1 VRIVTNI
8 DETAPTGGVQMN
20 VFQISRELAR
30 RGHSVEVLYAE
41 GGSLE
46 EEYRS
51 FCRALTRV
59 PSERFDFEPLR
70 HPRQQLQK
78 VRVVERAVKGKPDLI
93 YAQRMSS
100 SGWSVPTK
108 RISGRPIVCH
118 NHGYSPCSARRTAW
132 LSRHIDR
139 FVMVSEFTAGVW
151 REAGLEAEKIR
162 VVHNGID
169 PDEYPVGG
177 EDEKMAAREALGI
190 GEDLFVV
197 CFIGRI
203 DEEKGVET
211 LLEAWRIL
219 GLGPGEGQL
228 VIVGSP
234 SYSDYDGRVAEL
246 KGRAAANVV
255 FLPVRRDVV
264 TPLHAADVA
273 VVPSIVEE
281 SFGRTVIEGLATGR
295 PVLASRSGAIP
306 EILTGELAEFLFD
319 GGDAEALAKALRKLI
334 GWQEWRPELG
344 AACHDRVA
352 ECFTLA
358 RTVDG
363 LEETFA
369 QVV

>member
-8 DETAPTGGVQMN
+8 DATAPTGGVQMN
-20 VFQISRELAR
+20 VFQITRELAR
-30 RGHSVEVLYAE
+30 RGHSVEVLYVE

-46 EEYRS
+46 DEYRS
-51 FCRALTRV
+51 FCRALTKV
-59 PSERFDFEPLR
+59 PSERFDFDPLR

-78 VRVVERAVKGKPDLI
+78 LRVVERAVKGRPDVI
-93 YAQRMSS
+93 YAQRMLS

-108 RISGRPIVCH
+108 RLTGRPIVCH
-118 NHGYSPCSARRTAW
+118 NHGYGPCSPRRTAW
-132 LSRHIDR
+132 LSRHVDR

-151 REAGLEAEKIR
+151 REAGLEAGKIR

-169 PDEYPVGG
+169 PAEYPVGG
-177 EDEKMAAREALGI
+177 SEEKMLARSALGI

-228 VIVGSP
+228 VVVGSP
-234 SYSDYDGRVAEL
+234 SYSDVGRRVTEL
-246 KGRAAANVV
+246 QGRAPSNVA

-306 EILTGELAEFLFD
+306 EILTGDLAQFLFD
-319 GGDAEALAKALRKLI
+319 RGDAEALAQGLRKLI
-334 GWQEWRPELG
+334 GWQTSRPELG
-344 AACHDRVA
+344 VACHDRVA
-352 ECFTLA
+352 DCFSLA

-363 LEETFA
+363 LEKTFA
-369 QVV
+369 EVV

>member
-1 VRIVTNI
+1 VRIVTNV
-8 DETAPTGGVQMN
+8 DVTAPTGGVQMN
-20 VFQISRELAR
+20 VFQITRELAR
-30 RGHSVEVLYAE
+30 RGHSIEVLYAE

-46 EEYRS
+46 DEYRS
-51 FCRALTRV
+51 FCRALTKV
-59 PSERFDFEPLR
+59 PSERFDFDPLV

-78 VRVVERAVKGKPDLI
+78 VRVVEKAVKGRPDVI
-93 YAQRMSS
+93 YAQRMFS

-108 RISGRPIVCH
+108 RLTGKPIVCH
-118 NHGYSPCSARRTAW
+118 NHGYVPCSARRTAW
-132 LSRHIDR
+132 LSRQVDR
-139 FVMVSEFTAGVW
+139 FVMVSEFTARLW
-151 REAGLEAEKIR
+151 REAGLDAKKIR

-169 PDEYPVGG
+169 PAEYPVGG
-177 EDEKMAAREALGI
+177 SGERGKARKALGI

-234 SYSDYDGRVAEL
+234 SYSDFDGRVREL
-246 KGRAAANVV
+246 QARAGSNVA
-255 FLPVRRDVV
+255 FLPVQRDVV

-319 GGDAEALAKALRKLI
+319 RGDAEALARGLRKLI
-334 GWQEWRPELG
+334 GWQTTRPELG
-344 AACHDRVA
+344 GACHDRVT
-352 ECFTLA
+352 ESFSLA

-369 QVV
+369 EVV